1 MTEDPELSDLHAA
14 HRQFSAMLADVRP
27 ALHRYCARMTGSAI
41 DGEDLVQDTLAH
53 AYYELSQ
60 LRELPAL
67 RTWLFRIAHS
77 RAIDFL
83 RKRQRRA
90 GDRAFDEESSSLPE
104 LAADGGDDVLERAR
118 AVDAALAQ
126 FLQLPAAQ
134 RGCVILKDVLEYS
147 LEELSEMLA
156 LSVPAVKAALHR
168 GRARLRAAEP
178 LAASLP
184 AAAFPPELLRYAA
197 LFNAR
202 DWDGVRALLVDEVR
216 LELVAREKR
225 EGLPQVGKYFT
236 NYDRLND
243 WRLVPAWLEG
253 QPVLVVTHSGE
264 SRADY
269 ILQLTVLEG
278 RVHEIRDFRHASYIL
293 DGAPLAR
300 L

>member
-1 MTEDPELSDLHAA
+1 MTEDSELSNLHAA
-14 HRQFSAMLADVRP
+14 HQQFSALLADVRP
-27 ALHRYCARMTGSAI
+27 ALHRYCARMTGSVI

-83 RKRQRRA
+83 RRRQRRA
-90 GDRAFDEESSSLPE
+90 GDRAFDDE
-104 LAADGGDDVLERAR
+104 LSAVDGVAAKGGDDSVERAQ
-118 AVDAALAQ
+118 ALGAALAH

-147 LEELSEMLA
+147 LEEIAEMLE

-168 GRARLRAAEP
+168 GRVRLSARERGTSSAP
-178 LAASLP
+178 P
-184 AAAFPPELLRYAA
+184 AVFPPELLRYAA

-202 DWDGVRALLVDEVR
+202 DWDGVRAMLVDDVK

-225 EGLPQVGKYFT
+225 EGLAQVGKYFT
-236 NYDRLND
+236 NYAGLQD
-243 WRLVPAWLEG
+243 WRLVPVWVEG
-253 QPVLVVTHSGE
+253 QAFLAVTRPGDSRPRYLV
-264 SRADY
+264 
-269 ILQLTVLEG
+269 QLTVREG
-278 RVHEIRDFRHASYIL
+278 RVHQIRDFRHAGYIVDDASL
-293 DGAPLAR
+293 VSA
-300 L
+300 